1 MSNVLNTIGRTIER
15 FGKAMRVFSEAG
27 DKQLNRAQSPTP
39 PSWSSQPDSWHAQST
54 LSTRHAGATT
64 WVPQSPLNE
73 RPVALHFE
81 GELQK
86 DDEETEQG
94 PTGRD
99 PLDSSVD
106 QRYVNLDNCQKDAN
120 WQGRLVQDQGV
131 AGRSSRDFGNAGFA
145 SDPSAPRPEPTNPI
159 TECLKVMRQKPVV
172 FKELSERVGL
182 KHNPYRWH

>member
-73 RPVALHFE
+73 RPVALRKGSLNELAACCMGSNRDRFE
-81 GELQK
+81 RELK
-86 DDEETEQG
+86 
-94 PTGRD
+94 
-99 PLDSSVD
+99 
-106 QRYVNLDNCQKDAN
+106 
-120 WQGRLVQDQGV
+120 RLL
-131 AGRSSRDFGNAGFA
+131 
-145 SDPSAPRPEPTNPI
+145 P
-159 TECLKVMRQKPVV
+159 
-172 FKELSERVGL
+172 
-182 KHNPYRWH
+182 